1 MKILLTALNSKFV
14 HSNLAVRYLK
24 AFTKDINYDC
34 EIREFSI
41 NDREEKIL
49 EEIIKE
55 KPNVVGFST
64 YIWNIEMIKRLSNLI
79 KLVDESIEI
88 VYGGPEVS
96 YDSQN
101 ILNELNGEYIIE
113 GEGEKTYREFV
124 EYKLGERDI
133 KSIRGLY
140 YKVDG
145 EVYSNGKRPLM
156 NMNEIVFPYEE
167 DENLD
172 NKIVYYEASRG
183 CPFNCKYCLSSTTH
197 GVRFLDVD
205 RVKKELKYFID
216 KEVRLVKF
224 VDRTF
229 NCNHKFTMAIWE
241 FLINQETKTQF
252 HFEIS
257 ADILKESELEL
268 LRKAPKDRF
277 QFEVGVQTTNDEVLN
292 KINRFVN
299 FSDIKEKVD
308 ELLKIRNIKQHLD
321 LIAGLPGEDYNSFK
335 KSFND
340 VYSISPEE
348 IQLGFLKLLRGSSMR
363 EEADEYGMKYSPYP
377 PYEILKTKDISYD
390 ELLKLKKVEEMVDKY
405 YNSQKFN
412 NIIKYFVKK
421 FETPFDFYY
430 ELGTYF
436 DKKGYF
442 NRNIG
447 NSEYY
452 RVFLDF
458 NMEILKEDNSIL
470 KEILRYDYLSFNKKR
485 GIPDFI
491 GKNIEKEEE
500 EKIKEMLR
508 GKYSFKEYYLEA
520 FNMNINEFKESS
532 KIINDKDYFI
542 FGYGGDII
550 HIKDEL
556 NGNVRNN

>member
-1 MKILLTALNSKFV
+1 MKILLTAINSKFV

-24 AFTKDINYDC
+24 AFTKDMNYDC
-34 EIREFSI
+34 KIREFSI

-49 EEIIKE
+49 EEIILE
-55 KPNVVGFST
+55 KPDVVAFST
-64 YIWNIEMIKRLSNLI
+64 YIWNIEMINRLSNLI
-79 KLVDESIEI
+79 KLVDENIEI
-88 VYGGPEVS
+88 LYGGPEVS

-101 ILNELNGEYIIE
+101 ILKELNGEYIIE

-133 KSIRGLY
+133 NTIRGLY
-140 YKVDG
+140 YKKDN
-145 EVYSNGKRPLM
+145 EILFNGKRPLM

-183 CPFNCKYCLSSTTH
+183 CPFNCKYCLSSTVH
-197 GVRFLDVD
+197 GVRFLDAE

-241 FLINQETKTQF
+241 FLINQDTKTQF

-257 ADILKESELEL
+257 ADILKKAELEL

-277 QFEVGVQTTNDEVLN
+277 QFEVGVQTTNDDVLN
-292 KINRFVN
+292 RINRFVN

-308 ELLKIRNIKQHLD
+308 ELLQIRNIKQHLD
-321 LIAGLPGEDYNSFK
+321 LIAGLPGEDYESFK

-363 EEADEYGMKYSPYP
+363 EEAEDYGMKYSPYP
-377 PYEILKTKDISYD
+377 PYEILKTKDISYY

-412 NIIKYFVKK
+412 NIIKYLVKK

-430 ELGTYF
+430 ELGMYF
-436 DKKGYF
+436 EKKGYF

-458 NMEILKEDNSIL
+458 NMEILKEDNHIL
-470 KEILRYDYLSFNKKR
+470 KEFLRFDYLSFNKKR
-485 GIPDFI
+485 GIPEFI
-491 GKNIEKEEE
+491 KKSIDKELE
-500 EKIKEMLR
+500 EKIKEKLR
-508 GKYSFKEYYLEA
+508 VKYSFKDYYLES
-520 FNMNINEFKESS
+520 FDININKFKEDS
-532 KIINDKDYFI
+532 IIVKEKDYYL

-550 HIKDEL
+550 NITDEI
-556 NGNVRNN
+556 NED